1 MLAVDSPLAEIQT
14 SVGQVVGLLEA
25 IDEASGSED
34 AAQIAREGKLHA
46 DAIPAIIILAEQL
59 GLVSVD
65 DGDVIL
71 MDQGRRVLHASIAD
85 RRKVFAG
92 LLNKQDWMQEVER
105 TLRSQGGS
113 ADRAQVVTALA
124 TKYGTYQAEA
134 LVHTAV
140 YWGRYCGLLRYNSH
154 TERLSLTKHPPG

>member
-1 MLAVDSPLAEIQT
+1 MPEIRT

-46 DAIPAIIILAEQL
+46 DAIPAIITLAEQL
-59 GLVSVD
+59 GLVAVD

-71 MDQGRRVLHASIAD
+71 MDLGHSVLHANIKD
-85 RRKVFAG
+85 RRVVFAG
-92 LLNKQDWMQEVER
+92 LLNKQEWMQEVFR

-113 ADRAQVVTALA
+113 AERARVVEALRA
-124 TKYGTYQAEA
+124 THGTVQAEA
-134 LVHTAV
+134 LFHTAV

-154 TERLSLTKHPPG
+154 TERLNLTKQPPG